1 MRYILQGQLSA
12 RGNEL
17 VYRLDHT
24 NTWIDI
30 CINRE
35 CMGPISPSCY
45 GNFIKNI
52 VLKVHPVVTYHL
64 FPLCLSDCQASLGM
78 QSKEIKDTQ
87 ISASTTYN
95 LHKPH
100 YGRINLASFGGD
112 PARTSWCA
120 TKDDKDPYLE
130 IDLPELTSFTGV
142 ATQVNIF
149 VGILGNSYAF

>member
-1 MRYILQGQLSA
+1 MKAKQPSGLEKSS
-12 RGNEL
+12 NFSTL
-17 VYRLDHT
+17 V
-24 NTWIDI
+24 
-30 CINRE
+30 
-35 CMGPISPSCY
+35 P
-45 GNFIKNI
+45 
-52 VLKVHPVVTYHL
+52 
-64 FPLCLSDCQASLGM
+64 PLLLNPDCQAAMGM

-130 IDLPELTSFTGV
+130 IALPELTSFTGV
-142 ATQVNIF
+142 ATQVRLKFAVIEINFLLHPGKEFWGSTCIRR
-149 VGILGNSYAF
+149 